1 MKSIKR
7 ILSAALV
14 FLITFSTIGVSKSHA
29 SEENI
34 GILKQT
40 TSSSF
45 NLSVKDEVEGSIDEQ
60 GILTLKDGNKSVK
73 MPSSTKDKDGKDVN
87 LYYEKAADDNSYNI
101 LVIKATSDRGVT
113 KCVLGT
119 LGGAGTAGL
128 AGAAAGTAVPGL
140 GNVAGAVIGG
150 VSGAATGA
158 AASCFD

>member
-14 FLITFSTIGVSKSHA
+14 FLITLSTIGVGKSHA

-34 GILKQT
+34 GTLKQAT
-40 TSSSF
+40 TSSF
-45 NLSVKDEVEGSIDEQ
+45 NLSVKDEVKGSIDEQ
-60 GILTLKDGNKSVK
+60 GILTLTDGNKSVK

-87 LYYEKAADDNSYNI
+87 LYYEKAEDNSYNI
-101 LVIKATSDRGVT
+101 LVIKSTSDRGVG

-119 LGGAGTAGL
+119 VGGAGTGGL